1 MRTIAGVRTVTFA
14 ELRSDLRL
22 ARTWLYA
29 SVVIGTGLFVY
40 LGLALVHRE
49 FSATS
54 ASVGLAS
61 PRVLVSWFGFPLVLL
76 GMAGATL
83 LGIDSFG
90 RDQRDRIEGAIHS
103 RPVSNSV
110 LLAGQI
116 LGVVTVTWLPIAVFA
131 GLTLALG
138 GYLGESPGPTSM
150 LSFLLLDAL
159 PLLSTWSALFA
170 LLGVGLRN
178 RFAAA
183 LASCALLGFLAWSI
197 YRIPAYLLSAL
208 PLGEWGLGAASEVV
222 TPPIAIE
229 AFVQVAALL
238 LGAAG
243 LLTLTAAAH
252 PRPDDRPARRMG
264 MGTVLILS
272 SALCVAVPLKQ
283 AEDQQIMRGRWLDAH
298 LGNRDARPPQLLELA
313 GNVRIE
319 PGETLVLDL
328 QLRVAAPPDHELS
341 ALSFSLNPGM
351 AVASVD
357 VDGEAAPFDHAL
369 GLLTVALA
377 KPLAPASHV
386 DVALRATGVPKA
398 EFAYLDSAV
407 EPGRRPITD
416 ALAVLGT
423 EASLFDA
430 AYVALMP
437 DARWLPSPGVN
448 VGRHD
453 FGSRGAE
460 FFELD
465 LDVEV
470 PVGWWVAGPGRE
482 PEVAGGSDG
491 FVRFRLAPPA
501 GVGDFGLFAS
511 RFARRTATVRGVTF
525 ELLLTP
531 SHASALEPL
540 AELAEDLVT
549 WLEDSVAETERL
561 GIPYSSAVF
570 SVVEVPAQLR
580 VYGGGTRLDTV
591 QALPGVLLLREQ
603 GLPTARFDRLDVA
616 DLGTLTRFFKWDIT
630 GGDVFPGATRNL
642 LGVHTG
648 AAGPGA
654 TALDALVHELAWS
667 LLFGR
672 YERGWLSAHRWAAMD
687 VGDTFSQVLGD
698 MLGKGSTLAEA
709 FARQAMA
716 RQPIWD
722 LAADVP
728 LSDVGRVAPG
738 HATALLALKGTA
750 NATALTDTL
759 GRERIGEVLA
769 VLRHRHGGQSFSASD
784 LAAIAPDFDAT
795 LGDWLTGAGLPG
807 FTASAVEV
815 ARLPDDNSGLP
826 RYRMRAHVRN
836 DEATPGLFTIR
847 YVGSRAEAGMRRLD
861 PIRVDGN
868 TAVELGWTSQHPP
881 AEAWLVPYLSQNR
894 GEVTLDLVAL
904 GTGAPS
910 EPEFVGVRPSDWLPW
925 PVGVVI
931 VDDLDAGFSIAGAR
945 TDVDRHGLPQSRPL
959 DQGLPIFDPFT
970 PAGRIDDWSRL
981 QLPTSWGKY
990 RRTVARSAPGSGAEH
1005 AMFVAEL
1012 PTAGSWR
1019 LDYHLP
1025 ALDFGRPSSA
1035 GPNDAVFAY
1044 VRDHSLGRQG
1054 TYFMT
1059 LQSRGRE
1066 TVAEFDASAGQ
1077 PGWNPVVQ
1085 LDMPAGPARVAVS
1098 NRTTGR
1104 TVVADAI
1111 RWTATRLDDP

>member
-1 MRTIAGVRTVTFA
+1 MRTVAGIRTVTVA

-40 LGLALVHRE
+40 LGLALAHRE

-61 PRVLVSWFGFPLVLL
+61 PRMLVPWFGLPLVLL
-76 GMAGATL
+76 GMAGTTL

-90 RDQRDRIEGAIHS
+90 RDRRCRIEDALHS
-103 RPVSNSV
+103 RPVPNFV
-110 LLAGQI
+110 LLMGQL
-116 LGVVTVTWLPIAVFA
+116 LGVVAVIWLPIAVLA
-131 GLTLALG
+131 GLALALG
-138 GYLGESPGPTSM
+138 AHLGESPGPISM
-150 LSFLLLDAL
+150 LSFLVLDAL
-159 PLLSTWSALFA
+159 PLLLTWSALFA

-183 LASCALLGFLAWSI
+183 LAAFALLGLLAWGI
-197 YRIPAYLLSAL
+197 YRMPANLLSAL
-208 PLGEWGLGAASEVV
+208 PLGEWGIGAASEIV
-222 TPPIAIE
+222 TRPVAIDT
-229 AFVQVAALL
+229 FVQLAVLL

-243 LLTLTAAAH
+243 LSTLTAAAH
-252 PRPDDRPARRMG
+252 PRPDDRRAHHMG
-264 MGTVLILS
+264 MGAVLALS
-272 SALCVAVPLKQ
+272 SALGVAVPLKQ
-283 AEDQQIMRGRWLDAH
+283 AVDEQTTRGRWLDAH
-298 LGNRDARPPQLLELA
+298 LAQRDARPAQLVALA

-319 PGETLVLDL
+319 PGERLVLDL
-328 QLRVAAPPDHELS
+328 ELSVAASPDQELP
-341 ALSFSLNPGM
+341 ALTFSLNPGM

-369 GLLTVALA
+369 GLLTVSLA
-377 KPLAPASHV
+377 KPLAPASHT
-386 DVALRATGVPKA
+386 DVTLRAAGVPKA
-398 EFAYLDSAV
+398 GFAYLDSAV

-416 ALAVLGT
+416 ALGLLGT

-448 VGRHD
+448 VGRSD
-453 FGSRGAE
+453 FSSRGTGVYQ
-460 FFELD
+460 LD

-470 PVGWWVAGPGRE
+470 PPGWWVAGPGRE
-482 PEVAGGSDG
+482 PEGDDGSDG
-491 FVRFRLAPPA
+491 FMRFRLAPTTA
-501 GVGDFGLFAS
+501 VGDFGLFAS
-511 RFARRTATVRGVTF
+511 RFARRTATVRDVTF

-531 SHASALEPL
+531 THARVLDPL

-549 WLEDSVAETERL
+549 WLDSSVAETERL
-561 GIPYSSAVF
+561 GIPYSSPVL

-580 VYGGGTRLDTV
+580 VYGGGTRLETV
-591 QALPGVLLLREQ
+591 QAMPGALLLREQ

-616 DLGTLTRFFKWDIT
+616 DLDTLTRFFKWDIT
-630 GGDVFPGATRNL
+630 GGDVFAGATRNL
-642 LGVHTG
+642 VGFHTA

-654 TALDALVHELAWS
+654 TALNALVHELASS

-672 YERGWLSAHRWAAMD
+672 YERGWLSAHRWATMD

-698 MLGKGSTLAEA
+698 MLGQGTTLAEA
-709 FARQAMA
+709 FARQALA

-722 LAADVP
+722 LAVDVP
-728 LSDVGRVAPG
+728 LADVGRVAPG
-738 HATALLALKGTA
+738 HATALLALKGAA
-750 NATALTDTL
+750 NATALAEAL

-769 VLRHRHGGQSFSASD
+769 GLRRRHAGQSFSASD
-784 LAAIAPDFDAT
+784 LATIAPDFDAT
-795 LGDWLTGAGLPG
+795 LGDWLNDAGLPG
-807 FTASAVEV
+807 FVASAVEMR
-815 ARLPDDNSGLP
+815 RLPDDDFGLP
-826 RYRMRAHVRN
+826 RYRMRAYVRN
-836 DEATPGLFTIR
+836 NEASPGLFTIR
-847 YVGSRAEAGMRRLD
+847 YIDADGGAAASRLD
-861 PIRVDGN
+861 PIRVNGN
-868 TAVELGWTSQHPP
+868 TSIEVAWTSQHLP
-881 AEAWLVPYLSQNR
+881 AGAWLVPYLSRNR
-894 GEVTLDLVAL
+894 GEVTLDLGSVEA
-904 GTGAPS
+904 GAPS
-910 EPEFVGVRPSDWLPW
+910 GLEFVGVRPSDWLPW
-925 PVGVVI
+925 PDDVVI
-931 VDDLDAGFSIAGAR
+931 VDDLDAGFSIAGVRAG
-945 TDVDRHGLPQSRPL
+945 VDRPELPRQTPLDLGLPV
-959 DQGLPIFDPFT
+959 FDPFT
-970 PAGRIDDWSRL
+970 PAGRIDEWARL
-981 QLPTSWGKY
+981 PLPTSWGKY
-990 RRTVARSAPGSGAEH
+990 RRTVARSAPGSGDERAV
-1005 AMFVAEL
+1005 FVTEL

-1054 TYFMT
+1054 AYFMT
-1059 LQSRGRE
+1059 LESRGRE

-1085 LDMPAGPARVAVS
+1085 LDMPAGRARVEVS

-1111 RWTATRLDDP
+1111 RWTPIRVAEP